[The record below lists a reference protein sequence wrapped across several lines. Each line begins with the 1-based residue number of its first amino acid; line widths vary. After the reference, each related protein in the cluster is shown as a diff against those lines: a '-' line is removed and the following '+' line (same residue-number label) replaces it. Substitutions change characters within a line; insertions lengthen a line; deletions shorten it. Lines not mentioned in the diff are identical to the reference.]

1 MFYCVISHFQIYLKY
16 MVQTKPIIG
25 ISLGDYNGIGPE
37 VIVKALQNNN
47 LNKMCT
53 PVVYGSTK
61 VFNYY
66 KNKLNIKDW
75 QLFGAQNI
83 DAINPKAVNVINCFQ
98 DQSLTIEPG
107 TVTSDAGKAA
117 FECLEKA
124 TADLKS
130 GKINALVTA
139 PINKNNI
146 QSDTFQFPGHTE
158 YLANAFGVNDN
169 LMFLVSEDL
178 RVGVVTGHIPLDQ
191 VKSAVT
197 RKAIKSKIDLMLAS
211 LKADFGIIS
220 PKIAVLGLNPHA
232 GEEGLLGT
240 EEKEIIAPLIA
251 EYRQKKQFVFGPY
264 PSDGFFGNSSYKKFD
279 AVLAMYHDQ
288 GLIPFKSLAFD
299 TGVNFTAGMPAVR
312 TSPDHGTAY
321 DIAGQNTAEASSMLH
336 AIFTAIDV
344 VKNRLNPMGEE
355 I

>member
-1 MFYCVISHFQIYLKY
+1 MG
-16 MVQTKPIIG
+16 QTKPVIG

-37 VIVKALQNNN
+37 VIIKALQNNV

-53 PVVYGSTK
+53 PVVYGSSK
-61 VFNYY
+61 VLSYY
-66 KNKLNIKDW
+66 KNRLNLKEW
-75 QLFGAQNI
+75 QIFGAQKI
-83 DAINPKAVNVINCFQ
+83 EAINPKAVNVINCFA
-98 DQSLTIEPG
+98 DSNLSIEPG
-107 TVTSDAGKAA
+107 VVTADAGKAA

-124 TADLKS
+124 TADLKA
-130 GKINALVTA
+130 GKIDALVTA

-146 QSDTFQFPGHTE
+146 QSDTFKFPGHTE
-158 YLANAFGVNDN
+158 YLADAFGVKDN

-191 VKSAVT
+191 VKAAIT
-197 RKAIKSKIDLMLAS
+197 NKAIKSKLDLMLAS
-211 LKADFGIIS
+211 LRTDFGIVN

-232 GEEGLLGT
+232 GEEGLLGS

-251 EYRQKKQFVFGPY
+251 EYRQKKKFVFGPY

-321 DIAGQNTAEASSMLH
+321 DIAGQNIAEPSSMLH